1 MAHEP
6 QLFNYPDRNA
16 VASYHL
22 RSWVVP
28 LGARRMGIQSAHSAG
43 KNFTTGL
50 LGPHRT
56 GLWKI
61 RYPAA
66 SQSECSGRIRG
77 AADHLYRHAGAVI
90 TADETSRPIRV
101 DSLLAPRPHAPIPDF
116 LRRVAKIQ

>member
-1 MAHEP
+1 
-6 QLFNYPDRNA
+6 
-16 VASYHL
+16 
-22 RSWVVP
+22 
-28 LGARRMGIQSAHSAG
+28 MGIHSAYSAG

-101 DSLLAPRPHAPIPDF
+101 DSLLAPRPHAPSSNF
-116 LRRVAKIQ
+116 LSKISENTVISHLTSVH